1 MLIQSICKSI
11 QIFWS
16 IAIKK
21 RNNEIWRM
29 NLRGSGPEQ
38 QQALSDLRSLLLRN
52 LRGAFSSNTSID
64 NAFLEDIIQD
74 SIIRILDRLSQFEGR
89 SQFMTWTTSIAI
101 RNAMSELRH
110 RRWKD
115 VSLDDVIADSD
126 FNIERIV
133 DDGVGPSIQKEQE
146 EIIKTMHTLI
156 QNNLSEKQRLAL
168 LAELKGMP
176 QDEIARHIGNNRN
189 ALYKLTHDA
198 RKRLKQELEA
208 VGYSTTDIHESFAN

>member
-1 MLIQSICKSI
+1 MH
-11 QIFWS
+11 
-16 IAIKK
+16 
-21 RNNEIWRM
+21 
-29 NLRGSGPEQ
+29 LRGSGLEQ
-38 QQALSDLRSLLLRN
+38 QQALLDLRNLLLRN
-52 LRGAFSSNTSID
+52 LRGAFSSNTSVD

-74 SIIRILDRLSQFEGR
+74 SIIRILDRLSQFKGR
-89 SQFMTWTTSIAI
+89 SHFMTWATSIAI
-101 RNAMSELRH
+101 RTAMSELRH

-133 DDGVGPSIQKEQE
+133 DDDVGPSIQKEQE
-146 EIIKTMHTLI
+146 EIVKTMRTLI

-176 QDEIARHIGNNRN
+176 QDEIARHIGSNRN
-189 ALYKLTHDA
+189 AVYKLTHDA

-208 VGYSTTDIHESFAN
+208 VGYSITDIHESFAN